1 MACGMW
7 SGSCA
12 LLYPRSAPASVLLQ
26 EVSRSAYA
34 RDIVFEDPI
43 SRFTDLDGY
52 QFMIRALKALFA
64 VTFDLHEVAVTAPDT
79 VTTRWV

>member
-1 MACGMW
+1 M
-7 SGSCA
+7 
-12 LLYPRSAPASVLLQ
+12 LLQ